1 MNRPRV
7 MYVVTEYPA
16 VSETYIKS
24 ELEAIRDEYDVL
36 VLTTRE
42 AVIPYRNPLPFRR
55 VGDPEAMLDS
65 VREFRPHV
73 LHGHWLNQAETLSF
87 LSKSTG
93 IPFTIRA
100 HSFDTIPAGP
110 ARRQAHGGGIPDYM
124 KSDAAL
130 INEGL
135 CLGVLTFPFTV
146 PTLEAAGVR
155 PEKIFPC
162 YPVVHF
168 RRFHDRSP
176 NGRAVMN
183 VGACLPKK
191 RMEDFLNLATLVPG
205 LDFNLYPLGHRVGEV
220 AALNE
225 ALGSPVN
232 IVPPVEPD
240 LMPGE
245 YKKHRWLVY
254 TACTRLA
261 TVGWPLSVAEAQAS
275 GVGVCL
281 QNLRPDL
288 REYVGEAGYLFDTLE
303 EAAEII
309 SKPFPEEKRQLGFE
323 QARRSDIFTHK
334 TILTDLWRKAHA
346 RPGRRTQ
353 DSRASL

>member
-1 MNRPRV
+1 MSKPRV
-7 MYVVTEYPA
+7 LYVVTKYPA
-16 VSETYIKS
+16 MSETYIKS
-24 ELEAIRDEYDVL
+24 ELEAVRDEYEVL

-42 AVIPYRNPLPFRR
+42 AVIPYRNPLPFRH
-55 VGDPEAMLDS
+55 VPDPEAMLDC

-87 LSKSTG
+87 LAG
-93 IPFTIRA
+93 RAGVPFTIRA
-100 HSFDTIPAGP
+100 HSFDTIPAG
-110 ARRQAHGGGIPDYM
+110 AGGGVPDYM

-130 INEGL
+130 INGGL

-155 PEKIFPC
+155 REKIFPC
-162 YPVVHF
+162 YPVVNF
-168 RRFHDRSP
+168 PRFYDRSP
-176 NGRAVMN
+176 NGPAVMN

-191 RMEDFLNLATLVPG
+191 RMEDFLTLATLVPA
-205 LDFNLYPLGHRVGEV
+205 LDFDLYPLGHRVKEIE
-220 AALNE
+220 ALNR
-225 ALGSPVN
+225 AMGSPVR

-240 LMPGE
+240 LMPRE

-254 TACTRLA
+254 TACTRLG
-261 TVGWPLSVAEAQAS
+261 TVGWPLSVAEAQAA

-281 QNLRPDL
+281 QNLRPDM

-323 QARRSDIFTHK
+323 QAKRSDIFTHK
-334 TILTDLWRKAHA
+334 TMLTGLWQKAHA
-346 RPGRRTQ
+346 RTPRRAP
-353 DSRASL
+353 DSRAGL